1 MNDKVVR
8 RWRLEQLLH
17 KQRSK
22 QKNEYSVLFKECLES
37 LGENTI
43 ILSDGESTEV
53 YNALQ
58 NQFPFSPWAR
68 IDWNQVSTKTTA
80 DDVAEIVWILNK
92 MDHQV
97 HDSVF
102 VLWSGSG
109 HPVLQVELPKVIDSI
124 DDILAVDFDTYIF
137 RPFKFVIEFY
147 HEGEVTIGFV

>member
-1 MNDKVVR
+1 MNDKAER

-43 ILSDGESTEV
+43 ILSEGESAKV

-68 IDWNQVSTKTTA
+68 IDWDQVSTKTTA
-80 DDVAEIVWILNK
+80 DDVDEIVSTLNK
-92 MDHQV
+92 MDQHV
-97 HDSVF
+97 KDSVF
-102 VLWSGSG
+102 ILWSGSG
-109 HPVLQVELPKVIDSI
+109 HPVLQVELHKVIHSI
-124 DDILAVDFDTYIF
+124 DDVLAVDFDTYIF
-137 RPFKFVIEFY
+137 RPSKFVIEFY
-147 HEGEVTIGFV
+147 HEGEVTIGLV